1 MNIKV
6 LNRFFSYFLFILIFA
21 SLVVHRMPAQQ
32 PSALQPSALQP
43 GSGGLA
49 EEILHLTE
57 TGVLSSMLQAIEII
71 RSRDL
76 GGTDFGRMM
85 SGVCAVLIKLVYPD
99 SPARLPAIDLPQTST
114 YARIIREAERGNYT
128 RPSSDS
134 SDFLEHI
141 LPFIAVID
149 QDDDINISVLRDL
162 EKAARLRPESV
173 LPFFF
178 SGIFYERAGRYSDAD
193 NSYQAAYNLSNECYP
208 ALIASA
214 RVKRL
219 TDNAAQAV
227 AILSA
232 LIVRYPDSMV
242 IKRELAIAFYTQKDW
257 SRALPAVDEILRSE
271 PRNGEFLLLRASILI
286 SQGQFTQASSS
297 LDTYA
302 SINANNRDYLFMR
315 AKVQAEGNRSR
326 DSALNYL
333 RSILRSYPNDVEAL
347 IYAVSL
353 LMESQRQA
361 DQTEGRDLLVRLRQL
376 AANNIDVLS
385 LSLRDAVRRES
396 WLEAQGYLNRVLE
409 TRRTNQD
416 LINAFNIEKGLGN
429 NARAL
434 TFAEELYQR
443 DTANLEF
450 TGIYISALIDNGRRS
465 EASRLVEGRINSVP
479 SGAVKSQYFYFRSRL
494 QTNEDSALGDL
505 RSSLFEDPRNL
516 DAIIAMFLIYHNR
529 LEERRAVY
537 YLRQALAISP
547 DDPRLTRYQTE
558 YASLLGRN

>member
-1 MNIKV
+1 VNIKV